1 MIEGMDSR
9 KQPFRLAAQGLA
21 IAIERFGKRELANH
35 AAAGAYGFLL
45 SAAPAVLVVLWLT
58 TLFLPD
64 PGELAERFAALAAP
78 FLGGA
83 DPGAVLRAL
92 YSQRLG
98 YATGFVAIL
107 SLLWTGRVFV
117 LSIQRGLRVI
127 HGTGEGADPVRENVW
142 TFGGEIVVIVVVV
155 AVLLASSAFEAVARL
170 LAKELG
176 ARAPGALTRA
186 ALDLSSTL
194 VLFLVIMATYGF
206 LPARKAVWKR
216 QAAMAALCV
225 ATFEVGSAVLRFT
238 IDVSRVGLL
247 YGVLGNLV
255 VALLNV
261 YLFFSLYYFFAE
273 LDSVLADFDA
283 LVFTRY
289 QHASRGAKG
298 LERWLYGNP
307 PRLMARYGRALAPGE
322 LLFREGDEDPTAW
335 FLSEG
340 SVGIYL
346 GREADPS
353 RLTAVIKP
361 GELFGEMAFL
371 LGEKRSATAAALT
384 PSILVALPPAVFE
397 RVIAGDVRASRRV
410 VAALANRLRD
420 ADRKLAADAV
430 DLGGLEEAPAAESE
444 GGPEDPTV
452 RAPENGTGTGAGKGI
467 ASGTESGPE
476 SAVPPT

>member
-1 MIEGMDSR
+1 MDSR
-9 KQPFRLAAQGLA
+9 KHHFRLAAQGLA

-45 SAAPAVLVVLWLT
+45 SAAPAVLVVFWLT

-64 PGELAERFAALAAP
+64 PGVLAERFADLAAP

-83 DPGAVLRAL
+83 DPASVIRAL

-117 LSIQRGLRVI
+117 LSIQRGLRVV

-142 TFGGEIVVIVVVV
+142 TIGGEIVVIVVVV
-155 AVLLASSAFEAVARL
+155 AVLLASSAFEA
-170 LAKELG
+170 G
-176 ARAPGALTRA
+176 ARFLARALDAGAPGVLARV
-186 ALDLSSTL
+186 ALDLASTA
-194 VLFLVIMATYGF
+194 VLFLVITATYGF
-206 LPARKAVWKR
+206 LPARRAVWKR

-225 ATFEVGSAVLRFT
+225 ATFEVGSAILRFT
-238 IDVSRVGLL
+238 INVSRVGLL

-273 LDSVLADFDA
+273 LDAVLADFDA

-298 LERWLYGNP
+298 LERWLYGSP
-307 PRLMARYGRALAPGE
+307 PRLMARYGRVLTPGE
-322 LLFREGDEDPTAW
+322 SLFREGDDDPTAW

-371 LGEKRSATAAALT
+371 LGEKRSATAAAIIEST
-384 PSILVALPPAVFE
+384 LVALPPAMFE
-397 RVIAGDVRASRRV
+397 RVIACDARASRRIIS
-410 VAALANRLRD
+410 ALANRLRD
-420 ADRKLAADAV
+420 ADRRMAADAV
-430 DLGGLEEAPAAESE
+430 DLDGIEEAPGTDAA
-444 GGPEDPTV
+444 GDIDG
-452 RAPENGTGTGAGKGI
+452 GAGQAS
-467 ASGTESGPE
+467 ASGEGE
-476 SAVPPT
+476 VPRT